1 MNQHAWVELFD
12 LKLKTQIGTYGPN
25 DVKPESHSLDLI
37 LGIDASQVLIKEDSM
52 RHVFDYDPLVLE
64 IEKLAADGHY
74 ETQERLMTR
83 IAQACASY
91 TEVKTIN
98 IKLSKTPVRN
108 GSGALGVRLLMDEVA
123 TSELRRSS

>member
-12 LKLKTQIGTYGPN
+12 LKLHTKIGTYGPN
-25 DVKPESHSLDLI
+25 DVKPDSHSLDLI
-37 LGIDASQVLIKEDSM
+37 LGIDASQVLIQEDSM
-52 RHVFDYDPLVLE
+52 QHVFDYDPLVLE
-64 IEKLAADGHY
+64 IEKLAADCHY

-83 IAQACASY
+83 IAQACARCP
-91 TEVKTIN
+91 EVKTIN

-123 TSELRRSS
+123 TAELRGAI